1 MPDEAADEVDRIVE
15 AWSRE
20 RPDLDF
26 SPLHVLSRVDRI
38 AKQLE
43 KARADAFL
51 ESGLAPWE
59 FDVLAALRR
68 AGPPYRLSPKSLL
81 QQTLVTSGTMT
92 NRIDRLHARGL
103 VERKDDPN
111 DGRGVLVELS
121 DSGRVK
127 VDAVIAALIE
137 SESTLLAGLTPAER
151 ARITDLLRK
160 LSLGLDEA

>member
-1 MPDEAADEVDRIVE
+1 MSDEAADEVDRIVE

>member
-151 ARITDLLRK
+151 GRITDLLRK